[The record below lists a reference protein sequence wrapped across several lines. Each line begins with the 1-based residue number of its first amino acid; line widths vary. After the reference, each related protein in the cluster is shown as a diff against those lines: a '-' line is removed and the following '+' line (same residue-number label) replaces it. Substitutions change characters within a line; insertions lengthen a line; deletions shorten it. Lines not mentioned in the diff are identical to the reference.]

1 MKKAVEDVTKYISE
15 TFKKCDRILRYSLVA
30 LLLVSCWSLIMIPLK
45 NCFEKLSFCP
55 FDT

>member
-15 TFKKCDRILRYSLVA
+15 TFKKCDRILMYSLVA